1 MSIGPVQLL
10 VIGFAHPEFKG
21 EVLEELHR
29 LRESN
34 TIKVIDSLA
43 VAKDSQGEVIALEM
57 SNLTPEEEVEFG
69 AKLGALIGLGAAG
82 EEGAEVGAEVG
93 AEAALKEGIH
103 PFDPATAWDVLADI
117 PNDSAALLLL
127 VEHHWAVP
135 FRDAVLRAGGFGLAE
150 DFISPI
156 DLVAV
161 GLMSAE
167 QAREHLGAA
176 SDTP

>member
-1 MSIGPVQLL
+1 MSIGPIQLV
-10 VIGFAHPEFKG
+10 VIGFDHPEFKG
-21 EVLEELHR
+21 EILEEIQR

-43 VAKDSQGEVIALEM
+43 VVKDSQGEAMAVEM
-57 SNLTPEEEVEFG
+57 SNLTAEEEVEFG
-69 AKLGALIGLGAAG
+69 SKIGALIGLGAVGAAG
-82 EEGAEVGAEVG
+82 AEIGAEVGAET
-93 AEAALKEGIH
+93 ALEEGLH

-127 VEHHWAVP
+127 IEHHWAVP
-135 FRDAVLRAGGFGLAE
+135 FRNAVLRAGGFGIAE

-161 GLMSAE
+161 GLMTAE
-167 QAREHLGAA
+167 QAREDLGAA
-176 SDTP
+176 PETA